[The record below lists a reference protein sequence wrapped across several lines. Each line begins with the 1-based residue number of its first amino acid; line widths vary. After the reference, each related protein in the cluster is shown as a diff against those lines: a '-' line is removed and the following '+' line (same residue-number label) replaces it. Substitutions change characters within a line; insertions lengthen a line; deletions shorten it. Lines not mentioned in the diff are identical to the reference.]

1 MISLEDIVEHKRHRL
16 ERAQEEISPR
26 EIEKM
31 AAPIKNRGFKSAI
44 SKEKINLIAELKK
57 ASPSHGVIRHD
68 YNPEEIARIYK
79 NNKAAALSVLTE
91 DKYFQGSI
99 DHLKAVRQ
107 AVDLPILRKD
117 FIISEYQVYE
127 SAIAGTDAILLIA
140 ALLDRGMLKGL
151 YHEAKSLG
159 IDVLVEVHDER
170 ELDNALGTGA
180 EIIGVNNRNLKTLEV
195 DLNTTIE
202 LLPKIPPEKII
213 VSESG
218 IRDYEDIK
226 RLSAAGV
233 RAFLIGMVFMESDD
247 IGAEV
252 KRVMGWSQ

>member
-1 MISLEDIVEHKRHRL
+1 MILLEDIVEHKKHRL
-16 ERAQEEISPR
+16 ERAQEDLPLH

-31 AAPIKNRGFKSAI
+31 AAPVKNRGFKNAI

-57 ASPSHGVIRHD
+57 ASPSHGIIRHD

-79 NNKAAALSVLTE
+79 NNKASALSVLTE
-91 DKYFQGSI
+91 DKYFQGNI

-117 FIISEYQVYE
+117 FIISEYQIYE
-127 SAIAGTDAILLIA
+127 SAVAGADAILLIST
-140 ALLDRGMLKGL
+140 LLDKGMLKGL
-151 YHEAKSLG
+151 YHEAKALG
-159 IDVLVEVHDER
+159 IEVLIEIHDER
-170 ELDNALGTGA
+170 ELDKALSTGA
-180 EIIGVNNRNLKTLEV
+180 EIIGTNNRNLRTLEV

-202 LLPKIPPEKII
+202 LLPKIPPEKIV

-218 IRDYEDIK
+218 IRDYEDVK
-226 RLSAAGV
+226 RLSDAGV
-233 RAFLIGMVFMESDD
+233 KALLIGAVFMEADD

-252 KRVMGWSQ
+252 KRVMGW

>member
-1 MISLEDIVEHKRHRL
+1 MISLEDIVEHKRHKL
-16 ERAQEEISPR
+16 ERAQEETSLR

-31 AAPIKNRGFKSAI
+31 AVPVKNRGFKSAI
-44 SKEKINLIAELKK
+44 SRGKINLIAELKK

-68 YNPEEIARIYK
+68 YDPEGIARIYK
-79 NNKAAALSVLTE
+79 NNKASALSVLTE
-91 DKYFQGSI
+91 DKYFQGSM

-140 ALLDRGMLKGL
+140 ALLDRGTLKGL
-151 YHEAKSLG
+151 YHEAKALG

-170 ELDNALGTGA
+170 ELDKALGTGA
-180 EIIGVNNRNLKTLEV
+180 EIIGINNRNLKTLEV

-202 LLPKIPPEKII
+202 LLPKIPAEKVI

-218 IRDYEDIK
+218 IRDYEDIEK
-226 RLSAAGV
+226 LSEAGV
-233 RAFLIGMVFMESDD
+233 RAFLIGTVFMEADD

-252 KRVMGWSQ
+252 KRVMGW

>member
-1 MISLEDIVEHKRHRL
+1 
-16 ERAQEEISPR
+16 
-26 EIEKM
+26 
-31 AAPIKNRGFKSAI
+31 
-44 SKEKINLIAELKK
+44 
-57 ASPSHGVIRHD
+57 
-68 YNPEEIARIYK
+68 
-79 NNKAAALSVLTE
+79 VLTE

-117 FIISEYQVYE
+117 FIRSEYQVYE

-140 ALLDRGMLKGL
+140 ALLDKGMLKGL
-151 YHEAKSLG
+151 YREARALG

-170 ELDNALGTGA
+170 ELDKALGTGA
-180 EIIGVNNRNLKTLEV
+180 EIIGINNRNLKTLEV

-202 LLPKIPPEKII
+202 LLPKIPAEKII

-226 RLSAAGV
+226 KLSEAGV
-233 RAFLIGMVFMESDD
+233 RAFLIGTVFMESDD

-252 KRVMGWSQ
+252 KRVMGW